1 MNNNR
6 VTANT
11 LRRIFLNRLRTANLR
26 TVRLIWQAMVMY
38 GRSLIGRSRYV
49 YNREVVDPIVRQ
61 LNRQNNVGAGYGN
74 RRNRQSEE
82 GAIRALYGM
91 HLHRNNRR

>member
-1 MNNNR
+1 MNNT
-6 VTANT
+6 VSPNT

-26 TVRLIWQAMVMY
+26 TARIIWQAMLMF

-49 YNREVVDPIVRQ
+49 YNREVIAPIVRQ
-61 LNRQNNVGAGYGN
+61 LNQQANVANGYGN

-91 HLHRNNRR
+91 HIHGNRRRS